1 MLLYYTS
8 RIKDNNIKNIIN
20 EATKK
25 YIDNIKEKIYL
36 KKEKNNIEF
45 ISEMNDNSDNSDN
58 YEHNYG
64 LIIFVSFISFL
75 SGFSFGKKS
84 IL

>member
-1 MLLYYTS
+1 MLLYYTT

-20 EATKK
+20 EATNK

-36 KKEKNNIEF
+36 KKEKNNIEL
-45 ISEMNDNSDNSDN
+45 ISKITDNNDNNSYDNNN
-58 YEHNYG
+58 YS

-75 SGFSFGKKS
+75 SGFSFGRKS

>member
-8 RIKDNNIKNIIN
+8 KIRDNKIKKIID

-45 ISEMNDNSDNSDN
+45 ISEMNDNSDN
-58 YEHNYG
+58 YKHNYG